1 MTAAHSFHQFTCRAI
16 DINVNQEND
25 IFEVAHRNVFEALG
39 IFKKIGKLQK
49 FIEDHS
55 DVKTIFDFN
64 LTKADD
70 KQKEKNLLQAVNSLQ
85 GNKIP
90 EGINSY
96 MDGHVNIMKSITKNQ
111 KHQNFLDEFMRKQME
126 IIVTNSFGLVDK
138 NGNEIGS
145 GIFPLSSF
153 FNHSCAPN
161 VSRITVDNKLVF
173 IVTRPIEKNQQLLV
187 CYRSNF
193 LGFNKRD
200 RKKELRR
207 SYRFECSC
215 EACFNDY
222 PTLDNM
228 VASDSSFTEPPSTI
242 ASVESAKLEFKMNC
256 DYINSHIK
264 SFPNYEI
271 CTLLNRNRNLLASIA
286 EVASVPR

>member
-49 FIEDHS
+49 FIENHS

-85 GNKIP
+85 RNKIP

-126 IIVTNSFGLVDK
+126 IIVTNSFGLVDI
-138 NGNEIGS
+138 NENEIGS

-173 IVTRPIEKNQQLLV
+173 IATRPIEKNQQLLV

-222 PTLDNM
+222 PKLDNM

-256 DYINSHIK
+256 DYINSHNK

-271 CTLLNRNRNLLASIA
+271 CTLLNRNQNLLASIA